1 MPYFVDATDDVLT
14 FDGIRSFVGGQA
26 SGLQSDLLAENQVQQ
41 LSNMTLSPKGNLE
54 TRVGTTNFCTTA
66 TSAVGSVGGMR
77 YYETSAYEQLLTVTN
92 GRFFSIESNGT
103 ATMHPIDA
111 TWSQSTNTWDS
122 YTTQQWANGYSVNS
136 ATEVSM
142 AQFND
147 KMYLADADGDFH
159 FWNGSIITRQGG
171 KVRAVTITTA
181 GSGYTSATAIASGP
195 NLGGTVPTFITTV
208 AGGAVT
214 GVTVVDG
221 GSASA

>member
-103 ATMHPIDA
+103 ATQHPSDITWAEA
-111 TWSQSTNTWDS
+111 TSTWDS
-122 YTTQQWANGYSVNS
+122 YTTRKWANGYSVNS

-147 KMYLADADGDFH
+147 KMFLADADGDFH
-159 FWNGSIITRQGG
+159 FWDGSIITRQGG
-171 KVRAVTITTA
+171 KVRAVTVTTA
-181 GSGYTSATAIASGP
+181 GTGYTSATAIASGP
-195 NLGGTVPTFITTV
+195 NWGGAVPTFITTV
-208 AGGAVT
+208 A
-214 GVTVVDG
+214 VVR
-221 GSASA
+221 